1 MELRKKLQWLSD
13 KYADPDIDQIVD
25 EIFGMMSEL
34 DRTVKRLD
42 KLERLLMF
50 YIELLE
56 KNKKWNA

>member
-56 KNKKWNA
+56 KNKK